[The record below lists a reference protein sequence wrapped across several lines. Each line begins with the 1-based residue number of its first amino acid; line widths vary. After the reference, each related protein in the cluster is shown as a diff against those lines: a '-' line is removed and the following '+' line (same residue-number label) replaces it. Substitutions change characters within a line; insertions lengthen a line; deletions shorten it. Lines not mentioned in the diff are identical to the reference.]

1 MMTEESK
8 VSIIPF
14 GELRKL
20 FLPLHDKLS
29 QLETKL
35 DKTSSNPV
43 KEYYRNKDFKLLFG
57 ISQNTIIKY
66 RNNGYIP
73 FTTIGDAYLYPVKKI
88 YKILYENLQSF

>member
-8 VSIIPF
+8 ISIIPF

-35 DKTSSNPV
+35 DKTSSNQV
-43 KEYYRNKDFKLLFG
+43 KKYYRNKDLKLLFG

-66 RNNGYIP
+66 RNNGNIP
-73 FTTIGDAYLYPVKKI
+73 FTTIGDVYLYPVEEIDKVLSKNWV
-88 YKILYENLQSF
+88 E

>member
-1 MMTEESK
+1 MMQNESQIF
-8 VSIIPF
+8 IIPF

-20 FLPLHDKLS
+20 FIPLHDKLS

-35 DKTSSNPV
+35 DKTSSKPV
-43 KEYYRNKDFKLLFG
+43 KKYYRNKDLKLLFG

-73 FTTIGDAYLYPVKKI
+73 FTTIGDVYLYPVKEI
-88 YKILYENLQSF
+88 DKILSKNLQSF